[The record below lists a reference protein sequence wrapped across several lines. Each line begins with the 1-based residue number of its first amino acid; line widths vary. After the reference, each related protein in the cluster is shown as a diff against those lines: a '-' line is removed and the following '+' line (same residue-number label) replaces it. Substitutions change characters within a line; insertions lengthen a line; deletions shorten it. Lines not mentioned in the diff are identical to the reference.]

1 MVQHQ
6 MDVSGGC
13 NNQQG
18 VAIGDIVDH
27 VGVKEHNSETIAKGL
42 VTASHGDSG
51 QKLNGND
58 VGDQSVTNARINLDK

>member
-27 VGVKEHNSETIAKGL
+27 VGVQEHNSETIAKAL
-42 VTASHGDSG
+42 VTTSQWRLWAATKW
-51 QKLNGND
+51 Q
-58 VGDQSVTNARINLDK
+58 